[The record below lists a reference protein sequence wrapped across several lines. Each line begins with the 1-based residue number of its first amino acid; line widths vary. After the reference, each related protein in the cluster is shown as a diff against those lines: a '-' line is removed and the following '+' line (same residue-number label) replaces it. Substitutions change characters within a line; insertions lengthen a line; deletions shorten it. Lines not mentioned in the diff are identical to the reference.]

1 MTITLSS
8 DVIDIVPQEI
18 EGIDDYWGPAFRSI
32 YEGEGHEAFVQQLD
46 ERIKQHDKEIEKLCN
61 FHYQV
66 NNTES
71 SSFFCPY
78 TNLFGVSTS
87 CLLSIYKKQN

>member
-1 MTITLSS
+1 MS
-8 DVIDIVPQEI
+8 QEI

-66 NNTES
+66 KKS
-71 SSFFCPY
+71 SAELKVMQF
-78 TNLFGVSTS
+78 
-87 CLLSIYKKQN
+87 

>member
-1 MTITLSS
+1 MEVSL
-8 DVIDIVPQEI
+8 VFYLQEI
-18 EGIDDYWGPAFRSI
+18 EGIDDYWGPAFRSV

-66 NNTES
+66 
-71 SSFFCPY
+71 
-78 TNLFGVSTS
+78 
-87 CLLSIYKKQN
+87 SI